1 MTLKQ
6 TIMKTIAIFISLFLV
21 QQFQAQTNNTSTI
34 TVTVKNLDSN
44 EGAVLFGLYTEITFM
59 KAKPKYNA
67 KSEIVNGTARITFE
81 GITPGTYAISCFHDK
96 NGNGQMDFEP
106 TGRPIEPYGV
116 SNNKMSTNG
125 MPQWNDAKFGF
136 RGSPLKFN
144 IGLIR

>member
-1 MTLKQ
+1 
-6 TIMKTIAIFISLFLV
+6 MKPIAILISLFLV

>member
-1 MTLKQ
+1 
-6 TIMKTIAIFISLFLV
+6 MKTIAILISLFFA
-21 QQFQAQTNNTSTI
+21 QQFQAQTNNTTTI

-59 KAKPKYNA
+59 KAKPKFNA
-67 KSEIVNGTARITFE
+67 QSEIVNGTAIITFE

-106 TGRPIEPYGV
+106 TGKPIEAYGV
-116 SNNKMSTNG
+116 SNNNMSPNG
-125 MPQWNDAKFGF
+125 PPQWNDAKFEVT
-136 RGSPLKFN
+136 GSPLKFN

>member
-1 MTLKQ
+1 
-6 TIMKTIAIFISLFLV
+6 MKTIAILISLFLA

-34 TVTVKNLDSN
+34 TVTVENLDSN
-44 EGAVLFGLYTEITFM
+44 DGAVLFGLYTEITFL
-59 KAKPKYNA
+59 KAKPKYNS

-106 TGRPIEPYGV
+106 TGRPMESYGV
-116 SNNKMSTNG
+116 SNNKMSPNG
-125 MPQWNDAKFGF
+125 PPQWNDAKFEVT
-136 RGSPLKFN
+136 GSPLKFN

>member
-1 MTLKQ
+1 
-6 TIMKTIAIFISLFLV
+6 MKTIAIFISLFLV